1 MTSPP
6 LSVQDSGPGERQV
19 AGISRVECELSR
31 AELVAAAVEQ
41 NREIW
46 VRLALRITGNPYD
59 AEDAVQEAVSRVLA
73 GAGNL
78 PDVES
83 AGRYLTRSVNHC
95 AIDRVR
101 ARSRLTSFAEPGEP
115 GPRLGS
121 VDADQEERLVLREE
135 MTAAAARVKE
145 MLLRLKEL
153 PEAQREA
160 VELLVRREPPLK
172 LREAAELTGAPI
184 STLHSRLQSALGNLR
199 KMLSENVH

>member
-1 MTSPP
+1 M
-6 LSVQDSGPGERQV
+6 QDSGPGERQV
-19 AGISRVECELSR
+19 ARNSRAEYKLSR

-46 VRLALRITGNPYD
+46 VRLGMRITGNRHD

-101 ARSRLTSFAEPGEP
+101 ARSRLSSFAEPGEP
-115 GPRLGS
+115 GPRLGG
-121 VDADQEERLVLREE
+121 VDADQEERLVLHEE
-135 MTAAAARVKE
+135 ETAEAAQVGE
-145 MLLRLKEL
+145 MLRRLKEL

-160 VELLVRREPPLK
+160 VELLVLREPPLK
-172 LREAAELTGAPI
+172 LREASELTGAPI

-199 KMLSENVH
+199 EMLSENVH

>member
-1 MTSPP
+1 
-6 LSVQDSGPGERQV
+6 V
-19 AGISRVECELSR
+19 AGSSRAERKLSR

-46 VRLALRITGNPYD
+46 VRLAMRITGNPQD

-78 PDVES
+78 PDVDS

-115 GPRLGS
+115 GPRLGG
-121 VDADQEERLVLREE
+121 VDPDQEERLVWDEE
-135 MTAAAARVKE
+135 RSAQAEQVSE
-145 MLLRLKEL
+145 MLRRLKEL

-160 VELLVRREPPLK
+160 VELLVLREPPLK
-172 LREAAELTGAPI
+172 LREASELTGAPI

>member
-1 MTSPP
+1 MTTPRWSMHRG
-6 LSVQDSGPGERQV
+6 GPGEHQV
-19 AGISRVECELSR
+19 AGYSRAGAKLSR

-46 VRLALRITGNPYD
+46 VRLALRITGNVQD

-101 ARSRLTSFAEPGEP
+101 ARSRLTSFADPGEP

-121 VDADQEERLVLREE
+121 VEADQEERLVWSEE
-135 MTAAAARVKE
+135 KTAQAEQVKE
-145 MLLRLKEL
+145 MLRRLTDL

-160 VELLVRREPPLK
+160 VELLVLREPPLK
-172 LREAAELTGAPI
+172 LREASELTGAPI
-184 STLHSRLQSALGNLR
+184 YTLHSRLQSALGNLR